1 MVSDEDDSALIFIS
15 PGILPALRNCREI
28 PIDAT
33 FRMVPG
39 LFYQLMTLHVI
50 AYGHVRYANN
60 LFIVLFYR
68 NK

>member
-50 AYGHVRYANN
+50 ENGHIRYAYN
-60 LFIVLFYR
+60 LFIALF
-68 NK
+68 NHN